1 MGQAQFWKKYYH
13 SGNLTEDDFIQRV
26 YILEREDCSINA
38 DMFFLLD
45 GSGSISKDNFQS
57 MRLFVKKFVDT
68 LNIGPENNQVGMI
81 VFGNEADVAFHLAT
95 YNNTNDVVD
104 AIMKYPYPNDAF
116 TNTADALCKLINGFS
131 DENGARASSASV
143 FRFAIVLTDGK
154 SNQKSADCN
163 NWNTTQ
169 AADAVHRL
177 DPPVLVY
184 VIGVTDSHNL
194 EELETIASPP
204 NPVSK
209 LDSFSYW
216 NLQVVGEEYVE
227 ELCMRA
233 SIPIDIGHDMNGA
246 LDQNETV
253 RYNLQ
258 IPVIGV
264 TVEVCVS
271 AGRIVLYGSASDHNP
286 NSAFYEFFLQV
297 VYEDDTEVCD
307 HTFYKPDTLPPTSSS
322 DIHDQ
327 RVLRSEPM
335 TLYLSVVGKDKENSF
350 IHLNF
355 TAGDVYPVKPTP
367 TVVYPVN
374 NNTSSTRFKFEFII
388 AGGSG
393 LFVLVSIVIVGV
405 VCGYAVHRYKKKKTI
420 QKKED
425 EYSLLPNSPDYV
437 EFDEEKKVAE

>member
-1 MGQAQFWKKYYH
+1 
-13 SGNLTEDDFIQRV
+13 
-26 YILEREDCSINA
+26 
-38 DMFFLLD
+38 MFFLLD

-227 ELCMRA
+227 ELCMRGITCGA
-233 SIPIDIGHDMNGA
+233 LRLTIIYVFQFPYNIIPI
-246 LDQNETV
+246 E
-253 RYNLQ
+253 
-258 IPVIGV
+258 
-264 TVEVCVS
+264 C
-271 AGRIVLYGSASDHNP
+271 
-286 NSAFYEFFLQV
+286 
-297 VYEDDTEVCD
+297 
-307 HTFYKPDTLPPTSSS
+307 
-322 DIHDQ
+322 
-327 RVLRSEPM
+327 
-335 TLYLSVVGKDKENSF
+335 
-350 IHLNF
+350 
-355 TAGDVYPVKPTP
+355 
-367 TVVYPVN
+367 
-374 NNTSSTRFKFEFII
+374 I
-388 AGGSG
+388 A
-393 LFVLVSIVIVGV
+393 
-405 VCGYAVHRYKKKKTI
+405 Y
-420 QKKED
+420 
-425 EYSLLPNSPDYV
+425 
-437 EFDEEKKVAE
+437 